1 VLGGAGGS
9 RGPHVLGPLVRP
21 LHLLALPSGSALRRG
36 RSLPSPRAVATSL
49 VATAQQSES
58 PTPWTIPQ
66 LGRRHQ
72 QRRHLIAVLNLSAA
86 PHPPA
91 CLNLSSLAI
100 VALCCRRRPASGLRA
115 HRLSLRQSRP
125 SPRKGSSERP
135 SVEQRREL
143 AIGLARGLR
152 PRSLHC
158 VAVTRPLPSQ

>member
-1 VLGGAGGS
+1 M
-9 RGPHVLGPLVRP
+9 RP
-21 LHLLALPSGSALRRG
+21 LHLLALPSGSAMA
-36 RSLPSPRAVATSL
+36 PSPGALLAFPPCCCNFPRGHCTTIRKPATLDHPSARAPPPAAS
-49 VATAQQSES
+49 S
-58 PTPWTIPQ
+58 PHCRPQ
-66 LGRRHQ
+66 LKCGT
-72 QRRHLIAVLNLSAA
+72 
-86 PHPPA
+86 PPA
-91 CLNLSSLAI
+91 RLLNLSSLAI
-100 VALCCRRRPASGLRA
+100 VALCCRRRRASGLRA